1 MDQQAETELDRIAK
15 GLATDMTAAEIAG
28 IIAGVIA
35 GPGDDGRMGGADD
48 WMRLIAD
55 SLDKDET
62 QTLAA
67 LYAVAAENAA
77 SDARPHGERLQALRK
92 ELAARRLDG
101 FLVPLADEHQGEYV
115 PKHASRLK
123 WLTGFSGS
131 AGLAV
136 VLADRAALFV
146 DGRYTLQAG
155 EQVDSGLFEIL
166 HLIDQPPA
174 EWITGALA
182 KDARLGFD
190 AWLHTG
196 DGAGRYRRAC
206 DNAGAQLIAQD
217 SNPVDAVWLHQP
229 PPPLSPIEIQDLAH
243 AGKTSLQKRQEMA
256 AVLAAAGQ
264 DAVVLTKPDSIAW
277 LANIRGGDVPYTPFV
292 LAFAVLDKDANLKI
306 YTDRRKLSPA
316 IEAALEPGISIL
328 ARDAFEAAL
337 AKLGKDGAQVRADS
351 AGTSEA
357 ILAGLKDA
365 GAKISMA
372 EDPCALPKA
381 CKNETELAGMRG
393 AHQTDG
399 AALCR
404 FLAWLDREAPSGG
417 LTEMAAAE
425 RLEAFRRE
433 SDDIR
438 GLSFPTISGAGSNGA
453 IVHYRVTPES
463 DQPLLPGSLYLVDS
477 GAQYPAGTTDVTRTI
492 AIGTPSS
499 EMIDRFT
506 RVLRGHIALAS
517 AVFPDGTTGSQLD
530 ALARTPLWQAGL
542 DYDHGTGHGVGS
554 FLGVHEGPQ
563 RISKMPSRVAM
574 KPGMVVSDEPGY
586 YQTGAYGIR
595 IENLLYV
602 REQEQKAGGKAF
614 YGFEVLTLAPIDL
627 NLVDKSMLDPAET
640 EWLNSYHRRVTETL
654 SPMLDTGTR
663 AWLKNAARAI

>member
-1 MDQQAETELDRIAK
+1 M
-15 GLATDMTAAEIAG
+15 
-28 IIAGVIA
+28 
-35 GPGDDGRMGGADD
+35 
-48 WMRLIAD
+48 
-55 SLDKDET
+55 
-62 QTLAA
+62 
-67 LYAVAAENAA
+67 
-77 SDARPHGERLQALRK
+77 
-92 ELAARRLDG
+92 
-101 FLVPLADEHQGEYV
+101 
-115 PKHASRLK
+115 
-123 WLTGFSGS
+123 
-131 AGLAV
+131 
-136 VLADRAALFV
+136 
-146 DGRYTLQAG
+146 
-155 EQVDSGLFEIL
+155 
-166 HLIDQPPA
+166 
-174 EWITGALA
+174 
-182 KDARLGFD
+182 
-190 AWLHTG
+190 
-196 DGAGRYRRAC
+196 
-206 DNAGAQLIAQD
+206 IAQD

-264 DAVVLTKPDSIAW
+264 DAGVLTKPDSIAW

-614 YGFEVLTLAPIDL
+614 YGFEMLTLAPIDL